1 MQMLDEGFYH
11 ADPHPGNLLKMSD
24 GRLAYLDFGVGAEA
38 VAQVVVVVGAALL
51 LVSSVS
57 SGVAVAVAL

>member
-38 VAQVVVVVGAALL
+38 VAGVGAALM
-51 LVSSVS
+51 LVNSVS
-57 SGVAVAVAL
+57 SGVAVAVAV